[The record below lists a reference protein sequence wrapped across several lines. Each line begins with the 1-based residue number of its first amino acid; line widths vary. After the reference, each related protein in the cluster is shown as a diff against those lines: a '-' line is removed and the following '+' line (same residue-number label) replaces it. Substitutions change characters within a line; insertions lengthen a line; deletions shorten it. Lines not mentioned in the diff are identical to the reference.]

1 MNEKYLKKI
10 ESRLY
15 DILDDPKV
23 TEYITLVTQRELLLK
38 ELRKEAEVSYACGVK
53 TTSPLPGLSVEV
65 LNRRE
70 YEFTQE
76 FILKMVRL
84 GHKAVK
90 INVSD
95 MTENEL
101 ADCKDMLRSTKQSIK
116 LTDKTAYTEKYK
128 RKVKEVKLK

>member
-1 MNEKYLKKI
+1 MDEKYLKKI
-10 ESRLY
+10 ESKLY
-15 DILDDPKV
+15 DMLDDPRV
-23 TEYITLVTQRELLLK
+23 TEYITLATQRELLLK
-38 ELRKEAEVSYACGVK
+38 ELRKEAEVAYACGVK
-53 TTSPLPGLSVEV
+53 TTSPLPGLSIEV

-76 FILKMVRL
+76 FMYKMVRL

-95 MTENEL
+95 MTEDEL
-101 ADCKDMLRSTKQSIK
+101 ADCKDMLRSTKQSVK
-116 LTDKTAYTEKYK
+116 FTDKTAYTEKYK